1 MKFTRPAAFFA
12 FLLCALSIAAQA
24 PLPGGGAQAPGQ
36 GPVPS
41 GGSRPGSPGQAA
53 PGPGQGGAGRG
64 GIVAAAR
71 EETRATFASAAGR
84 LEPAR
89 RAAHSLS
96 VGGFVEAVHVRV
108 GERVR
113 EGQALL
119 TVVRDAPGD
128 AYRPVVV
135 LARIGGV
142 VAELPLQP
150 GAEARAGSNAATVID
165 DSSFIIRASL
175 SDRDA
180 QRAAALAG
188 PSLAARGADGER
200 LSARLESVSA
210 EPDYATGLF
219 SALIRVPAQAG
230 ARLGMAVF
238 VELPVASLRGVFIR
252 RELVV
257 RRFGRTLIWT
267 VDAGDT
273 LRLLPVTLGRAFGD
287 EFIVSSGL
295 VPGTRYLSRLSG
307 KEAEGMALREL
318 MAAVGGS

>member
-1 MKFTRPAAFFA
+1 MRSRRLVAF
-12 FLLCALSIAAQA
+12 CALSLITVASYA
-24 PLPGGGAQAPGQ
+24 Q
-36 GPVPS
+36 GPGAGS
-41 GGSRPGSPGQAA
+41 GGGSRPAA
-53 PGPGQGGAGRG
+53 PGSGAPGAGAPGAAPGGVGRG
-64 GIVAAAR
+64 GLVAVAR

-89 RAAHSLS
+89 RAMHSLAAA
-96 VGGFVEAVHVRV
+96 GAVEAVHVRV

-119 TVVRDAPGD
+119 TVVRDAPGEG
-128 AYRPVVV
+128 YRPVVLV
-135 LARIGGV
+135 ARIGGV

-150 GAEARAGSNAATVID
+150 GAEARAGANGATIID
-165 DSSFIIRASL
+165 DSSFIVRASL

-180 QRAAALAG
+180 ARAAALAG
-188 PSLAARGADGER
+188 PSLSARGADGER

-219 SALIRVPAQAG
+219 SAVIRVPAQAG

-238 VELPVASLRGVFIR
+238 VELPVASLRGVFVR

-257 RRFGRTLIWT
+257 RRFGRTLLWT
-267 VDAGDT
+267 LGEDEA
-273 LRLLPVTLGRAFGD
+273 LRLSPVVLGRAFGD

-295 VPGTRYLSRLSG
+295 AAGTRYLSRLSG

-318 MAAVGGS
+318 MAALGGS